1 MHALDWRPQALFV
14 LLIEKR
20 HLKIRL
26 SLHQKIRSHT
36 FVRGVCTGNKGRTR
50 NTREKGKM
58 RKKGEENGDRERD
71 TKATPGRRK
80 ENLKKERKEEIMDDK
95 QGMKDRRVEKSRR
108 REDAHERE
116 EKHWTLEGKHMS
128 SKKKGSKGHEKA
140 KPNQQ
145 QRDNDRNDRNESND
159 SNDSTDNDDDDDND
173 SNDNNNDVQDTRN
186 KKQEITFKQTPGTE
200 PKDKAKQK
208 QRDKT

>member
-36 FVRGVCTGNKGRTR
+36 FVRGVFTGNKGRTR

-80 ENLKKERKEEIMDDK
+80 ENLGKERKEEIMDDK

-128 SKKKGSKGHEKA
+128 SKKKRIKGTRKSKTQSTTTRQRQER
-140 KPNQQ
+140 PQRQQRQQ
-145 QRDNDRNDRNESND
+145 QRR
-159 SNDSTDNDDDDDND
+159 
-173 SNDNNNDVQDTRN
+173 TRN
-186 KKQEITFKQTPGTE
+186 KKQESNNTRNK
-200 PKDKAKQK
+200 KQK
-208 QRDKT
+208 SNNL